1 MNGLAPKT
9 SGSDGFE
16 IPRARMVEH
25 LRSHY
30 KIADERVLEAMNR
43 VPRHAFVPSA
53 LRAQAYKDNALPI
66 SSGQTISQPYIVAR
80 MTELLELKGR
90 ERVLEIGSGSG
101 YQTAVLAT
109 IARKVFAVERLSV
122 LHAEAKLKLLELG
135 FRNISYRCDDGTNG
149 WQSYAPFDAILVAA
163 GGPNVPEPLVRQL
176 EIGGRMVIPI
186 GENQRA
192 QMLVRVTRTAKGS
205 EIENFGPC
213 AFVPLIGNHGWE
225 EGRMRDEG

>member
-1 MNGLAPKT
+1 MTFGT
-9 SGSDGFE
+9 SRTTQSDGFE

-25 LRSHY
+25 LRNHY

-43 VPRHAFVPSA
+43 VPRHAFVPDA
-53 LRAQAYKDNALPI
+53 LKSQAYKDNALPI
-66 SSGQTISQPYIVAR
+66 SSGQTISQPFIVAR

-109 IARKVFAVERLSV
+109 VARKVFAIERIPV
-122 LHAEAKLKLLELG
+122 LAAEAKEKLIRLG

-149 WQSYAPFDAILVAA
+149 WEVYAPFDRILVAA
-163 GGPNVPEPLVRQL
+163 GGPVIPEPLIKQL

-186 GENQRA
+186 GADQKS
-192 QMLVRVTRTAKGS
+192 QMLVRITRTEAGF
-205 EIENFGPC
+205 ETENFGPC
-213 AFVPLIGNHGWE
+213 AFVPLIGNHGW
-225 EGRMRDEG
+225 DERI